1 MFNLKTNLSWKDKGV
16 VFKDIN
22 SVTIGNDVELDSG
35 VVLYPGVVLENNVK
49 IEKNV
54 TIQNAT
60 LIKNN
65 VTIGKDSFIGPFNL
79 IRNNTVIGNNSL
91 VGGHCEITRST
102 IASDVKIYH
111 QSFIGDT
118 IIEPKVQIG
127 CNVTTANSN
136 FKDSFKTIIKSNTK
150 IGVGVIL
157 IAPIVIG
164 SNCFIGAGT
173 TVTKDIGN
181 DSKVIPTSKYSIQKN
196 NI

>member
-1 MFNLKTNLSWKDKGV
+1 MFNLKTNLYWKDKGV

-22 SVTIGNDVELDSG
+22 SVTIGKDVNLDTG
-35 VVLYPGVVLENNVK
+35 VVLYPGVMLEDNVK

-54 TIQNAT
+54 IIQNAT

-118 IIEPKVQIG
+118 TIEPMVQIG

-157 IAPIVIG
+157 IAPVVVG
-164 SNCFIGAGT
+164 SNCFIGAGAT
-173 TVTKDIGN
+173 ITKDIEN
-181 DSKVIPTSKYSIQKN
+181 NSKIVPISKSNIQKH